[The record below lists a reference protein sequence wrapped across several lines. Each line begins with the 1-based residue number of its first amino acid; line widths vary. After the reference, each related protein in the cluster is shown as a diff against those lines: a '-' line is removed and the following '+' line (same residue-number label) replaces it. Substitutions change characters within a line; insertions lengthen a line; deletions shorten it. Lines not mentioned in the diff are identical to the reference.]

1 MRVNSKADMDT
12 HALSIL
18 FIGDIVGR
26 AGRQALRLF
35 LQDIIAEHQVSLVIA
50 NGENA
55 AGGAGI
61 TPRIAD
67 QLFSSGIN
75 CLTSGNHIWQKKEIF
90 DYLEREA
97 RIIRPLNFHPE
108 NPGKGSCLI
117 EAADGTTVAVVN
129 LAGRVFM
136 GNTYACPF
144 HAIEQELA
152 TLRSQTPCVLVDF
165 HAEATAE
172 KEALGWFLDGKV
184 SAVIGTHTHVQTADE
199 RILPQGT
206 AYISDAGMTGA
217 YQSVLGVKTELAL
230 KKFLTD
236 MPVRFESSRE
246 KPCLHGVIVRVEPQT
261 GVAQHIERIQCFTG
275 SE

>member
-1 MRVNSKADMDT
+1 MET
-12 HALSIL
+12 QTLSIL

-26 AGRQALRLF
+26 AGRKALDLF
-35 LQDIIAEHQVSLVIA
+35 LQNIISEHNISLVIA

-61 TPRIAD
+61 TPKIAD
-67 QLFSSGIN
+67 QLLASGVD

-90 DYLEREA
+90 DYLDRET
-97 RIIRPLNFHPE
+97 RIIRPLNFYPD
-108 NPGKGSCLI
+108 NPGEGSCLI
-117 EAADGTTVAVVN
+117 QAADGTKVAVVN

-144 HAIEQELA
+144 HVIDQEL
-152 TLRSQTPCVLVDF
+152 TRLKHQTPCVLVDF

-172 KEALGWFLDGKV
+172 KVALGWYLDGKV

-199 RILPQGT
+199 QILPQGT

-217 YQSVLGVKTELAL
+217 RHSVIGVKTELAL
-230 KKFLTD
+230 QKFLTG

-246 KPCLHGVIVRVEPQT
+246 KPCLHGVIVHVEPHT
-261 GVAQHIERIQCFTG
+261 GIALQIERIQRLT
-275 SE
+275 

>member
-1 MRVNSKADMDT
+1 M
-12 HALSIL
+12 LSIL

-26 AGRQALRLF
+26 AGRQALDLF
-35 LQDIIAEHQVSLVIA
+35 LQDIIAEHHVSLVIA

-61 TPRIAD
+61 TPKIAD
-67 QLFSSGIN
+67 QLFAGGID

-90 DYLEREA
+90 DYLGRET
-97 RIIRPLNFHPE
+97 RIIRPLNFHPD
-108 NPGKGSCLI
+108 NPGVGSCLI
-117 EAADGTTVAVVN
+117 QAADGTPVAVVN

-136 GNTYACPF
+136 GTTYACPF
-144 HAIEQELA
+144 HAIDREL
-152 TLRSQTPCVLVDF
+152 TRLKEQTPCVLVDF

-172 KEALGWFLDGKV
+172 KEALGWYLDGKV

-199 RILPQGT
+199 QILPQGT

-217 YQSVLGVKTELAL
+217 RHSVIGVRTELAL
-230 KKFLTD
+230 KRFLTD

-246 KPCLHGVIVRVEPQT
+246 QPCLHGVIIHVEPRT
-261 GVAQHIERIQCFTG
+261 GVALHIERVQRLSAWQNSPRRGLCRT
-275 SE
+275 